1 MKFVK
6 FNITS
11 KWKSG
16 ALLALGAFILGNT
29 AIAQAPRYTPP
40 PPPTKHAKL
49 ELRLRYLV
57 PPDIQF
63 TGLGSVPFKE
73 SYDTAGN
80 LIDGTLRSIGYDDGY
95 LAQDFVSADLVEGD
109 ISQSIPSDNTSA
121 TSNFGYANPEQ
132 VDRDADPSA
141 LMFHRYAASTDS
153 MSEFE
158 GSGSGSI
165 GWELNYTK
173 FINRRRNLGVQ
184 VGFSYNGF
192 DSRFNG
198 SIDADLHTQTF
209 VHNMADGNVPELVE
223 VEDDEGNITYEPYIG
238 NPVIVEGEDEP
249 LLNWEG
255 TELPEEV
262 LEGGAVV
269 DSQADLRS
277 NIYNFRAGTTYA
289 LNLGQSFSFQLGAG
303 VSALY
308 VDGHFRAFDELT
320 NTTAVSNP
328 LRAMTTTDDAEWQ
341 VGGYVDASAYYNF
354 TERVSLFSGLQV
366 QSGSEYSQQNE
377 ERTATVDFSSQI
389 YVHAGVGIKF

>member
-1 MKFVK
+1 V
-6 FNITS
+6 
-11 KWKSG
+11 
-16 ALLALGAFILGNT
+16 ALLALGALILGNT
-29 AIAQAPRYTPP
+29 AIAQAPKYVPP

-49 ELRLRYLV
+49 ELRLRFMIQ
-57 PPDIQF
+57 PDIQF
-63 TGLGSVPFKE
+63 TGLGNVPFRDDYE
-73 SYDTAGN
+73 SAGN
-80 LIDGTLRSIGYDDGY
+80 LIEGTLRSIEYDDGY
-95 LAQDFVSADLVEGD
+95 LAQDFVSADLIEGG
-109 ISQSIPSDNTSA
+109 ISQTIPSDNTSA
-121 TSNFGYANPEQ
+121 TSNFGYINPEQ
-132 VDRDADPSA
+132 VDRDVDPSA
-141 LMFHRYAASTDS
+141 LIFHRYAASADPEA
-153 MSEFE
+153 EFE
-158 GSGSGSI
+158 GGGSGSI

-192 DSRFNG
+192 DSRYHG
-198 SIDADLHTQTF
+198 SIESDLHTQTF
-209 VHNMADGNVPELVE
+209 VHTMADGEVPELVE
-223 VEDDEGNITYEPYIG
+223 VDDGEGNITYEPYVG
-238 NPVIVEGEDEP
+238 NPVILEGQDEP

-255 TELPEEV
+255 TERPEDV

-277 NIYNFRAGTTYA
+277 NIFNFRAGTTYA
-289 LNLGQSFSFQLGAG
+289 LNLGKSFSFQLGAG

-320 NTTAVSNP
+320 NTSALTNP
-328 LRAMTTTDDAEWQ
+328 IRAMTTTDDAEWQ

-377 ERTATVDFSSQI
+377 ERTATVDFSSQV

>member
-1 MKFVK
+1 
-6 FNITS
+6 
-11 KWKSG
+11 
-16 ALLALGAFILGNT
+16 
-29 AIAQAPRYTPP
+29 
-40 PPPTKHAKL
+40 
-49 ELRLRYLV
+49 LV

-80 LIDGTLRSIGYDDGY
+80 LIDGTLRSIEYDDGY

-141 LMFHRYAASTDS
+141 LMFHRYAASNDS

-223 VEDDEGNITYEPYIG
+223 VEDDEGNITYG
-238 NPVIVEGEDEP
+238 
-249 LLNWEG
+249 EG